1 MAIGV
6 YTDLINYNEQFYG
19 GFIET
24 VKTNLDV
31 FNAAGFNTMN
41 LLTRFHIGLR
51 SQEAFFSRSNG
62 VYRRT
67 LGSTAAHTPANL
79 PADEIKAV
87 KLFDAVHY
95 ETTLQSFKLQG
106 FSEDEIAFVAGQQAA
121 GDIMEGWREA
131 AVSALVGA
139 YKLAALQPGGAD
151 VLVNDITAASTTNLN
166 STALIDTIKLFG
178 DKSARIA
185 AWVMHSACYWDLV
198 KDQHTST
205 TADGVADMVIMQGT
219 PATLGKPV
227 IIVDSPALINPN
239 GSAADSY
246 NTFGLVPNA
255 ITVEESE
262 ERSTLVETVGG
273 LNNLVYRVQSEYAFT
288 VKLKGLSYTSATDN
302 PSNATLATNAVW
314 TKKHTSKKDL
324 PGVMI
329 ESLIT

>member
-6 YTDLINYNEQFYG
+6 YSDLINYNEQFYG

-24 VKTNLDV
+24 VQTNLDV
-31 FNAAGFNTMN
+31 FNAAGFNVMN
-41 LLTRFHIGLR
+41 LITRFHNGLR
-51 SQEAFFSRSNG
+51 TQEAFFTRSNG

-79 PADEIKAV
+79 PSDEIKGV

-106 FSEDEIAFVAGQQAA
+106 MSEDEIAFVAGQQAA

-131 AVSALVGA
+131 ALSSLVGA
-139 YKLAALQPGGAD
+139 YKLAALQPAGAD
-151 VLVNDITAASTTNLN
+151 ELVNDITAAATTNLN
-166 STALIDTIKLFG
+166 SVALIDTMKLFG
-178 DKSARIA
+178 DKASRIQA
-185 AWVMHSACYWDLV
+185 FLMHSSCYWDLV

-227 IIVDSPALINPN
+227 IVVDSPALINDN

-255 ITVEESE
+255 IVVEESE
-262 ERSTLVETVGG
+262 ERSTLLETVGG

-302 PSNATLATNAVW
+302 PSNATLATSAVW

>member
-24 VKTNLDV
+24 VQTNLDV
-31 FNAAGFNTMN
+31 FNAAGFNVMN
-41 LLTRFHIGLR
+41 LLTRFHNGLR
-51 SQEAFFSRSNG
+51 SQEAFFGRSEG
-62 VYRRT
+62 TFRRT

-79 PADEIKAV
+79 PSDEIKSV

-106 FSEDEIAFVAGQQAA
+106 MNEDEIAFVAGQQAA
-121 GDIMEGWREA
+121 SDILEGWRES

-139 YKLAALQPGGAD
+139 YKLTALQPGGAD
-151 VLVNDITAASTTNLN
+151 VLVNDITADATTNLN
-166 STALIDTIKLFG
+166 SVALIDTMKLFG
-178 DKSARIA
+178 DKASRIQA
-185 AWVMHSACYWDLV
+185 FLMHSACYWDLV

-227 IIVDSPALINPN
+227 IIVDSPALINDN

-255 ITVEESE
+255 VTVEESE
-262 ERSTLVETVGG
+262 ERSTLLETVGG

-288 VKLKGLSYTSATDN
+288 VKLKGISYTSATDN
-302 PSNATLATNAVW
+302 PSDATLATSAVW